1 MLIDATDRDPSAATV
16 SGAGGTDALDPLLGA
31 SRAAL
36 LRDLVRPRTTSELA
50 TRHNLAVGTVS
61 GHLSIL
67 ANARLV
73 SAHRRGRRVYYLRT
87 PLGSLLVDVRREGG
101 TPSGRD

>member
-1 MLIDATDRDPSAATV
+1 MLIDARDLDHRGEV
-16 SGAGGTDALDPLLGA
+16 RHGAPGGGTDALQALLGA

-50 TRHNLAVGTVS
+50 ARHGLAVGTVS

-67 ANARLV
+67 AQTRLV
-73 SAHRRGRRVYYLRT
+73 SAHRRGRRVYYLRS
-87 PLGSLLVDVRREGG
+87 PLGSLLVDARREG
-101 TPSGRD
+101 P

>member
-1 MLIDATDRDPSAATV
+1 MLKATGDIDHSAEAGPMSGT
-16 SGAGGTDALDPLLGA
+16 GAGDALHALLGA

-50 TRHNLAVGTVS
+50 TRHGLAVGTVS

-67 ANARLV
+67 AQTRLV

-87 PLGSLLVDVRREGG
+87 PLGSLLVDA
-101 TPSGRD
+101 PDGR

>member
-1 MLIDATDRDPSAATV
+1 MLIDGRDLDHSAEPRP
-16 SGAGGTDALDPLLGA
+16 GAGTGGSDALHALLGA

-50 TRHNLAVGTVS
+50 TRHGLAVGTVS

-67 ANARLV
+67 AQTRLV

-87 PLGSLLVDVRREGG
+87 PLGSLLVDPHPDRPLG
-101 TPSGRD
+101 

>member
-1 MLIDATDRDPSAATV
+1 MLIDARDLDHAAEAGPRAGT
-16 SGAGGTDALDPLLGA
+16 GGTDALHALLGA

-50 TRHNLAVGTVS
+50 TRHGLAVGTVS

-67 ANARLV
+67 AQTRLV
-73 SAHRRGRRVYYLRT
+73 SAHRRGRMVFYLRT
-87 PLGSLLVDVRREGG
+87 PLGSLLVDAPPEAGSQG
-101 TPSGRD
+101 